1 MVMNTRAKTQTTQ
14 QGRTKEKHF
23 PTNIEGR
30 GPTALQTRV
39 GNWKCLVGIG
49 GSVDKSVFF
58 FQHVMPWGY
67 T

>member
-39 GNWKCLVGIG
+39 GNWKGLLGRY
-49 GSVDKSVFF
+49 
-58 FQHVMPWGY
+58 WGQC
-67 T
+67 